1 MDGAFRNVAGT
12 PRLERALEGL
22 QPRAGLS
29 EAVQAVAFSSD
40 GRLLAAVDLTHPN
53 APGPPDG
60 RLAIWRVG
68 SGQLSTRRRDLGQ
81 PGTAVA
87 FSRDGSALAVAVDD
101 GTVLIVDPSTGRVR
115 RILHPSAGMAASP
128 SRRMGPSRPGHT
140 PGSSSSGTSRQDE
153 RSGISPAAWEAHA
166 CAVAGR
172 NLTREEWTRFVSGH
186 GYTPVCSG
194 FPAG

>member
-60 RLAIWRVG
+60 RLVIWRVG

-87 FSRDGSALAVAVDD
+87 FLRDRSALAGARGD
-101 GTVLIVDPSTGRVR
+101 GPVLF
-115 RILHPSAGMAASP
+115 LHPSPGG
-128 SRRMGPSRPGHT
+128 GPR
-140 PGSSSSGTSRQDE
+140 
-153 RSGISPAAWEAHA
+153 
-166 CAVAGR
+166 
-172 NLTREEWTRFVSGH
+172 LL
-186 GYTPVCSG
+186 
-194 FPAG
+194 

>member
-40 GRLLAAVDLTHPN
+40 GQLLAAVDLTHPN
-53 APGPPDG
+53 GPGPPDG

-81 PGTAVA
+81 PGTAVRL
-87 FSRDGSALAVAVDD
+87 SRNCIPL
-101 GTVLIVDPSTGRVR
+101 
-115 RILHPSAGMAASP
+115 
-128 SRRMGPSRPGHT
+128 SRPARWRRLVFSSPP
-140 PGSSSSGTSRQDE
+140 PGG
-153 RSGISPAAWEAHA
+153 
-166 CAVAGR
+166 
-172 NLTREEWTRFVSGH
+172 
-186 GYTPVCSG
+186 
-194 FPAG
+194 